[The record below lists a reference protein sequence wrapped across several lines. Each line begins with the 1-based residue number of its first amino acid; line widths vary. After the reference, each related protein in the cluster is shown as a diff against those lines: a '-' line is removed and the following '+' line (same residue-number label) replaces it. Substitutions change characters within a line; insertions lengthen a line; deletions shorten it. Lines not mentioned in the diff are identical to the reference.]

1 MITVIAL
8 LVRGFLLVRNPFSSK
23 KFACARVGNILF
35 IYRIN
40 QEIVIFDYYQYVLGL
55 LQAEG
60 NQEQF
65 LIVQLDTLRFKWF
78 SNFAPILSIGLQIE
92 HTLIKKGTRGSEQAI
107 AQGLPFHDGRSRY
120 LVRIQNLQELI
131 RSNRIIDYS
140 RINLKQIK
148 FASPPLSGDYLKK
161 NYCISPSLFAINQ
174 ASIFNLQQ
182 RTGTITTFGN
192 PSESRRAKFL
202 NALLIRGIPVEN
214 ITGNYLDIESCYRS
228 IRILVNIRQTEG
240 HDTLEELRIL
250 PALRC
255 GVIVINEEAPYQQ
268 WCRYSDFILSAPIEN
283 LPNLIQDVQ
292 NHYVKYHARIFTP
305 AFFTRMARL
314 ERTNLLIAKR
324 ILQ

>member
-1 MITVIAL
+1 MVNVIAWFI
-8 LVRGFLLVRNPFSSK
+8 RGFLLVRNPFSSK
-23 KFACARVGNILF
+23 KFACVRAHNTLF

-40 QEIVIFDYYQYVLGL
+40 QEIVIFDYYQYLLGL
-55 LQAEG
+55 LKAEG

-107 AQGLPFHDGRSRY
+107 AEGLPFHDGHSRY
-120 LVRIQNLQELI
+120 LVRIQNFQELK
-131 RSNRIIDYS
+131 RSDRIVDYS
-140 RINLKQIK
+140 QINLKQIK

-292 NHYVKYHARIFTP
+292 NQYVKYHARIFTP

>member
-1 MITVIAL
+1 MVIVITWFI
-8 LVRGFLLVRNPFSSK
+8 RGFLLVRNPFSSK
-23 KFACARVGNILF
+23 KFACVRAHNTLF

-40 QEIVIFDYYQYVLGL
+40 QEIVIFDYYQYL
-55 LQAEG
+55 LKLLKAAVKQD
-60 NQEQF
+60 QF

-78 SNFAPILSIGLQIE
+78 SALAPILSIGFQIE

-107 AQGLPFHDGRSRY
+107 AEGLPFHDSHSRY
-120 LVRIQNLQELI
+120 LVRIQNFQELMQCD
-131 RSNRIIDYS
+131 RIIDYS
-140 RINLKQIK
+140 QINLKQIK
-148 FASPPLSGDYLKK
+148 FASPPLAEDYLKK
-161 NYCISPSLFAINQ
+161 NYCISPSLFAIDQ
-174 ASIFNLQQ
+174 VSIFNLQQ

-202 NALLIRGIPVEN
+202 NELLTRGIPVEN

-228 IRILVNIRQTEG
+228 TRILINIRQTEG

-255 GVIVINEEAPYQQ
+255 GVIVINELAPYQQ
-268 WCRYSDFILSAPIEN
+268 YCRYSEFILSAPIEH

-292 NHYVKYHARIFTP
+292 NHYVKYHAQIFTS

-314 ERTNLLIAKR
+314 ERVNQFTANSLL
-324 ILQ
+324 Q